1 MNNNNENE
9 KKENSADAKSGD
21 AESSTKS
28 KKTDS
33 MNSEAKENSKF
44 ILQKAGELST
54 KVFAAAKAATKDLA
68 QEIQQVN
75 AVRKE
80 TLATAAEG
88 TKKKT
93 LVIAFWTKISG
104 KQKGILLG
112 IAAVFL
118 YLLYVVLSPDVASTP
133 NQSSQK
139 GQSPQVSSS
148 TKNRL
153 NDPYWN
159 SVDVDQAT
167 ARDDVNK
174 RRSHFI
180 KGTNFE
186 IHPTG
191 LTNQAYV
198 LLAKDGTRSAYIA
211 TVGQFPLRW
220 TVDCENKRVKT
231 LDSDPWKDSTPGT
244 QGARVLVYICALPTI
259 NW

>member
-9 KKENSADAKSGD
+9 KKENSADVKNGD

-33 MNSEAKENSKF
+33 MNSEAKENSKI

-93 LVIAFWTKISG
+93 LAIAFWTKISG

-139 GQSPQVSSS
+139 GHPPKTS
-148 TKNRL
+148 TSTNDRI
-153 NDPYWN
+153 NDPYWDN
-159 SVDVDQAT
+159 VYIDQVR
-167 ARDDVNK
+167 ARNDASK
-174 RRSHFI
+174 RRSHI
-180 KGTNFE
+180 IQGIDFE
-186 IHPTG
+186 IHHTLPTNAA
-191 LTNQAYV
+191 LILQ
-198 LLAKDGTRSAYIA
+198 LSDGTKSAYISTIGGHPIPWIVDCA
-211 TVGQFPLRW
+211 NKRRKNKKEDPWIDVLPNTVGGN
-220 TVDCENKRVKT
+220 VV
-231 LDSDPWKDSTPGT
+231 
-244 QGARVLVYICALPTI
+244 AHICRLPAYQ
-259 NW
+259 